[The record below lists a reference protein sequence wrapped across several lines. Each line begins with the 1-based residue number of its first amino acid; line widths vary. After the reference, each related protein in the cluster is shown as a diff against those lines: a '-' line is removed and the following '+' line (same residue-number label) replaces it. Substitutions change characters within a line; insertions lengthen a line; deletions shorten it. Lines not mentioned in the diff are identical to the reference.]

1 MAFSSPEQD
10 CRLGC
15 LRQTVPLADAS
26 VPTLAG
32 ERLVPQS
39 KLGNAADINFVLTS
53 LEQGANQRSQGNLR
67 SGRNFAMRNH
77 AVKIAVGPLVVAAII
92 ALFST
97 RADAQEKIW
106 KHGLIN
112 AKADAG
118 IFLMVSTRDFA
129 KKEGLKLEVSQ
140 FKDDQLALK
149 ALIAGELDSFE
160 GGPQG
165 VFAADAKGGDVKL
178 LGCHWVVV
186 PHGIYASDKI
196 SKVQD
201 LKGKQIAVS
210 APNSMP
216 DMLARSALAKFG
228 VSDTEVKLAAV
239 GGDRD
244 RYQALVGGVVD
255 AAVVSNEYQPIAPK
269 DVHLVIAGRD
279 AVPNFLRVC
288 IISSAAK
295 LKARGDD
302 AVKFLAA
309 EMNALKYALSHKAE
323 TVALT
328 KKVTHEKPDDPR
340 AAFVYDDA
348 VEHHAV
354 DPTLPL
360 PKQKF
365 EWIEDQLVKA
375 HKLNKALP
383 VEQVTAPE
391 YREKALKLAGHS

>member
-1 MAFSSPEQD
+1 M
-10 CRLGC
+10 R
-15 LRQTVPLADAS
+15 
-26 VPTLAG
+26 
-32 ERLVPQS
+32 
-39 KLGNAADINFVLTS
+39 I
-53 LEQGANQRSQGNLR
+53 
-67 SGRNFAMRNH
+67 AMSEKV
-77 AVKIAVGPLVVAAII
+77 AIGTIVVAAIF
-92 ALFST
+92 AVLS
-97 RADAQEKIW
+97 APAGAQEKVW
-106 KHGLIN
+106 KHGLIS

-129 KKEGLKLEVSQ
+129 KKQGLKIEVSQ

-178 LGCHWVVV
+178 LGCHWIVV
-186 PHGIYASDKI
+186 PHGIYANDKI
-196 SKVQD
+196 AKVQD

-228 VSDTEVKLAAV
+228 ISDTDVKLAAV

-244 RYQALVGGVVD
+244 RYQALIGGVVD

-269 DVHLVIAGRD
+269 NVHLLVAGRD

-288 IISSAAK
+288 MASSSKK
-295 LKARGDD
+295 LAERGDD

-309 EMNALKYALSHKAE
+309 EMSALRFALSHRDE
-323 TVALT
+323 TIALT
-328 KKVTHEKPDDPR
+328 RELIHAKPDDPR
-340 AAFVYDDA
+340 PAFVYDDA
-348 VEHHAV
+348 VQHHAV

-360 PKQKF
+360 PAEKI
-365 EWIEDQLVKA
+365 EWIQQQMVKA
-375 HKLNKALP
+375 GKLKAPLDLNA
-383 VEQVTAPE
+383 VTAPE
-391 YREKALKLAGHS
+391 YREKALKVIGH

>member
-1 MAFSSPEQD
+1 
-10 CRLGC
+10 
-15 LRQTVPLADAS
+15 
-26 VPTLAG
+26 
-32 ERLVPQS
+32 
-39 KLGNAADINFVLTS
+39 
-53 LEQGANQRSQGNLR
+53 
-67 SGRNFAMRNH
+67 MRN
-77 AVKIAVGPLVVAAII
+77 VISGKVAVGII
-92 ALFST
+92 AGALTCAALS
-97 RADAQEKIW
+97 APAIAQEKVW

-112 AKADAG
+112 AKSDAG

-129 KKEGLKLEVSQ
+129 KKQGLTIEISQ

-165 VFAADAKGGDVKL
+165 VFAADSKGGDVKL

-186 PHGIYASDKI
+186 PHGIYANEKI
-196 SKVQD
+196 TKVED

-228 VSDTEVKLAAV
+228 VADTEVKLAAV
-239 GGDRD
+239 GGDND
-244 RYQALVGGVVD
+244 RYQALIGGVVD

-269 DVHLVIAGRD
+269 NIHLLVAGRD

-288 IISSAAK
+288 MVSTGKK
-295 LKARGDD
+295 LAERGDD

-309 EMNALKYALSHKAE
+309 EMSALRFALSHRDE
-323 TVALT
+323 TIALT
-328 KKVTHEKPDDPR
+328 RELIRAKPDDPR
-340 AAFVYDDA
+340 PAFVYDDA
-348 VEHHAV
+348 VQHHAV

-375 HKLNKALP
+375 HKLSKPLP

-391 YREKALKLAGHS
+391 YREKALKLVGHS

>member
-1 MAFSSPEQD
+1 MNANRI
-10 CRLGC
+10 RL
-15 LRQTVPLADAS
+15 
-26 VPTLAG
+26 
-32 ERLVPQS
+32 
-39 KLGNAADINFVLTS
+39 AAL
-53 LEQGANQRSQGNLR
+53 
-67 SGRNFAMRNH
+67 
-77 AVKIAVGPLVVAAII
+77 IALMTAAVAAP
-92 ALFST
+92 AV
-97 RADAQEKIW
+97 AQEKVW

-129 KKEGLKLEVSQ
+129 AKQGLKIEISQ

-178 LGCHWVVV
+178 LGCHWIVV
-186 PHGIYASDKI
+186 PHGIYATDKI
-196 SKVQD
+196 SKVED

-228 VSDTEVKLAAV
+228 VTDTDVKLAAV

-244 RYQALVGGVVD
+244 RYQALIGGVVD

-269 DVHLVIAGRD
+269 NIHLLVAGRD

-288 IISSAAK
+288 IVSSAKK
-295 LKARGDD
+295 LAERGDD

-309 EMNALKYALSHKAE
+309 EMSALRFALSHRDE
-323 TVALT
+323 TIALT
-328 KKVTHEKPDDPR
+328 RELIHAKPDDLRPG
-340 AAFVYDDA
+340 FVYDDA
-348 VEHHAV
+348 VQHHAV

-360 PKQKF
+360 PAEKIR
-365 EWIEDQLVKA
+365 WIQEQMVKA
-375 HKLNKALP
+375 GKLKAPLDLKD
-383 VEQVTAPE
+383 VTAPE
-391 YREKALKLAGHS
+391 YREKALKVIGH

>member
-1 MAFSSPEQD
+1 MRTRRIA
-10 CRLGC
+10 L
-15 LRQTVPLADAS
+15 TAIIAAA
-26 VPTLAG
+26 TLAG
-32 ERLVPQS
+32 
-39 KLGNAADINFVLTS
+39 FVA
-53 LEQGANQRSQGNLR
+53 QGA
-67 SGRNFAMRNH
+67 
-77 AVKIAVGPLVVAAII
+77 
-92 ALFST
+92 
-97 RADAQEKIW
+97 AQEKVW

-129 KKEGLKLEVSQ
+129 KKQGLKIEISQ

-165 VFAADAKGGDVKL
+165 VFAADAKGGDARL
-178 LGCHWVVV
+178 LGCHWIVV
-186 PHGIYASDKI
+186 PHGIYANEKI
-196 SKVQD
+196 SQVQD

-255 AAVVSNEYQPIAPK
+255 AAVVSNEYQPVAPK
-269 DVHLVIAGRD
+269 SIHLLVAGRD

-288 IISSAAK
+288 IVSSAKK
-295 LKARGDD
+295 LAERGDD

-309 EMNALKYALSHKAE
+309 EMSALRFALGNRDA
-323 TVALT
+323 TIALT
-328 KKVTHEKPDDPR
+328 REIIHAKPDDPR
-340 AAFVYDDA
+340 PAFVYDDA
-348 VEHHAV
+348 VQHHAV

-360 PKQKF
+360 PAEKIQ
-365 EWIEDQLVKA
+365 WIQQQMVKA
-375 HKLNKALP
+375 GKLKAPLDLKT
-383 VEQVTAPE
+383 VTAPE
-391 YREKALKLAGHS
+391 YREKALKVIGH